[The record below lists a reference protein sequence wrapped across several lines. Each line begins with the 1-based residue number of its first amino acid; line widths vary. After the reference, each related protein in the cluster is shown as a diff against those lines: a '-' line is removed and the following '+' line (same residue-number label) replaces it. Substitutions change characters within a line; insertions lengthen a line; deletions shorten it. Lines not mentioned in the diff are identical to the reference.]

1 MSEIVD
7 HIPEG
12 QLCQAFD
19 SMLIFKEKIEIVEL
33 LPDGSAKGNTSCICP
48 AYVYLEGS
56 RGKRF
61 LCDFHYY
68 FEQNIT
74 LSRTPEL
81 WPDIEKIFIDNREE
95 IKKTFPKADVE
106 VKKLGPCWCG
116 SKSYVEVL
124 NIDDTDGV
132 TKRHIQYF
140 CNFHWRKLYW
150 RMLNHGLDLY
160 NSGAEIHDQRFLM
173 TESIEEESR
182 NLRLV

>member
-1 MSEIVD
+1 MEKTVTS
-7 HIPEG
+7 IPDG

-19 SMLIFKEKIEIVEL
+19 SMLIFKEKIEMAEVLE
-33 LPDGSAKGNTSCICP
+33 DGTAKGNTSCICP

-68 FEQNIT
+68 FEYNIT
-74 LSRTPEL
+74 ISRTPEL
-81 WPDIEKIFIDNREE
+81 WPEIEKVFIDNREK
-95 IKKTFPKADVE
+95 IKETFPEPHGNIKE
-106 VKKLGPCWCG
+106 LGKCWCNG
-116 SKSYVEVL
+116 KSYVEVV
-124 NIDDTDGV
+124 NIEDTREI

-173 TESIEEESR
+173 KESISEESLS
-182 NLRLV
+182 LRII